1 MMVTGAMVDQPGRT
15 NEEMVSVVDLF
26 QLFSDLADVDVRDCL
41 DGRPVD
47 IDSQDL
53 LPYLTNA
60 NQPPIRNTT
69 FTYTSENYRGTNFTN
84 QACVIESL
92 NACTTLFFSQALCVN
107 IYAGIWYGA
116 GSNLSWVPE
125 EGFTSCCDLNRAI
138 YEGKAPANLTPY
150 GVLPRSQVAV
160 RSASYKLVNI
170 TTEDFDNT
178 TQTCVNINSE
188 EFYLINQND
197 PIPLLEDP
205 TGEQMLASTSPN
217 LLANHT
223 LTPEETDILAALR
236 WERDTM
242 LSSALPC
249 PGDVNLDGVV
259 NAKDLAQMRVWME
272 KTNNGSTWW
281 DLNLDGVTN
290 EKDVAII
297 EDLIARQTVCPS
309 LR

>member
-1 MMVTGAMVDQPGRT
+1 MVDKPGRT

-26 QLFSDLADVDVRDCL
+26 QLFGDLAGVDVRDGL
-41 DGRPVD
+41 DGRPVA
-47 IDSQDL
+47 IDSEDL

-60 NQPPIRNTT
+60 KQPPIRNTT

-92 NACTTLFFSQALCVN
+92 NACTTLFYSELVCVD

-116 GSNLSWVPE
+116 GSNLSWVPA
-125 EGFTSCCDLNRAI
+125 EGFTSCCDLNKAI
-138 YEGKAPANLTPY
+138 YEGKAPAGLTPY
-150 GVLPRSQVAV
+150 DVLPRSQVAV
-160 RSASYKLVNI
+160 RSAAYKLVNI

-178 TQTCVNINSE
+178 TQACVTFNSE
-188 EFYLINQND
+188 EFYLIDQD
-197 PIPLLEDP
+197 YPTPLLEDP
-205 TGEQMLASTSPN
+205 TGEQLLASTSPN
-217 LLANHT
+217 PLANHT
-223 LTPEETDILAALR
+223 LSPEQTNILAALR
-236 WERDTM
+236 WERDST

-290 EKDVAII
+290 EMDIDII
-297 EDLIARQTVCPS
+297 EGLIARQTVCPS